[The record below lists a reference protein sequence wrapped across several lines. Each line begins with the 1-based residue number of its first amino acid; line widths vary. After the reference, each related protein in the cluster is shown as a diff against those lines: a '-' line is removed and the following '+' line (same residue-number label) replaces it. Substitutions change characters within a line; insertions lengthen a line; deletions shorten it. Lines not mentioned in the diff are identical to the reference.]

1 MKKIIVCLLCL
12 MIGASLPLLAGGD
25 QQNKA
30 KYEKRYTDPVLK
42 ALDEAR
48 EKEQAALDEET
59 AAIRKRQSVEKAKD
73 KAEAR
78 NLLSDMAGVNP
89 PPSPDAFKAMFHFP
103 PVAQYS
109 TSTCWSFSTTSYF
122 ESEIFRLSGR
132 KIKLSEMWTVYFEYL
147 EKVRR
152 FVRERGDSLVAEGGE
167 SNALNRIW
175 KTYGMVPAAA
185 YAGCLPGREQH
196 DHSLLID
203 EIHAYLDYVKS
214 NNLWNEKDVLDH
226 VALILNKHLGAP
238 PSRFVH
244 EGREM
249 TPQEF
254 LKNETGL
261 DMDGYLDVMS
271 TSYYPFYTFQEY
283 AVPDNWWHNQ
293 DYLNVPLD
301 KWYALI
307 LKTLKAGCTVGI
319 GGDVS
324 EPGKLGF
331 QDVCFVPSFDIPAAY
346 INQDAREF
354 RISNS
359 TTEDDHG
366 IHIVGYKNYKG
377 HDWFLVKDSGRAA
390 RWGKHEGYFFFRD
403 DYVKLKMLSITVP
416 KELAK
421 DLLAK
426 VK

>member
-1 MKKIIVCLLCL
+1 MKKIIVWLVCLSLCASAAPL
-12 MIGASLPLLAGGD
+12 FAGAK
-25 QQNKA
+25 NKA
-30 KYEKRYTDPVLK
+30 KYEKRYSDPVLK
-42 ALDEAR
+42 ALEEAR
-48 EKEQAALDEET
+48 DKEQASRDEET
-59 AAIRKRQSVEKAKD
+59 AQIRKRQAEEKKKD
-73 KAEAR
+73 KEQAR
-78 NLLSDMAGVNP
+78 SLQSDMAGVNP
-89 PPSPDAFKAMFHFP
+89 PPAPAAFKSMFHFP
-103 PVAQYS
+103 PVAQFS

-122 ESEIFRLSGR
+122 ESEIFRLSGK

-152 FVRERGDSLVAEGGE
+152 FVEERGASLVAEGGE

-175 KTYGMVPAAA
+175 KEHGVVPAEA
-185 YAGCLPGREQH
+185 YAGYLDNKEKH
-196 DHSLLID
+196 DHSRLIE
-203 EIHAYLDYVKS
+203 EIGAFLDYVKS

-226 VALILNKHLGAP
+226 VAVILNKHLGAP
-238 PSRFVH
+238 PSRFVYD
-244 EGREM
+244 GREM

-254 LKNETGL
+254 LKNETPL
-261 DMDGYLDVMS
+261 DMDNYVDIMS

-283 AVPDNWWHNQ
+283 AVPDNWWHNKE
-293 DYLNVPLD
+293 YFNVPLD
-301 KWYALI
+301 VWYGLI
-307 LKTLKAGCTVGI
+307 LKAVKAGYTVGI

-331 QDVCFVPSFDIPAAY
+331 QDVCFIPSFDIPAAA
-346 INQDAREF
+346 IDQDAREF

-377 HDWFLVKDSGRAA
+377 HDWFLVKDSGRSA
-390 RWGKHEGYFFFRD
+390 RWGKHEGYFFFRG

-416 KELAK
+416 RDLAK

-426 VK
+426 VKK